1 MLTQRIKNQH
11 LLWRAAFG
19 PMAENSASLDSI
31 SQKEL
36 WNKLLDRS
44 KTFEKLDVTEN
55 KVAQILANMDK
66 NLLNGEDNFTPD
78 QKKQLR
84 QQSREGLKTLNLQ
97 WLGVMI
103 GHQGQLREKLSLFWH
118 GHFAVRI
125 NNAFAQQELLH
136 IIRTNALGNFKDML
150 MAVSKAPAMLQF
162 LNNQQN
168 KKKHPNENFAREVM
182 ELFTLGRGN
191 YTEHDIKEAARAFT
205 GWGFNIKGEFVFRE
219 GQHDEG
225 EKTFLGKTGNF
236 KGEDIINILLE
247 QPQTARHITEK
258 MYRFFVNEKL
268 DDGIVKDLSAK
279 FFKNGY
285 NIQSIISEIFL
296 SDWFYDEKNTG
307 NRIKSPVE
315 LLVGIRRFIPM
326 EMSKEIAQL
335 QMQRILGQVLFY
347 PPNVAGWA
355 GGKNWIDS
363 SSLMIRL
370 RIPKAMAG
378 NDVLDVNEKSDD
390 DVSMGNDSNML
401 SNRFGNVDIAWPVV
415 YRIFEKIPREKL
427 GASIIDSV
435 LQHARFS
442 AEEIE
447 KFADRTSRENYIR
460 TMVIQLMCTP
470 EYQLC

>member
-1 MLTQRIKNQH
+1 M
-11 LLWRAAFG
+11 LWRAAFG
-19 PMAENSASLDSI
+19 PMAENSATLDNI

-36 WNKLLDRS
+36 WTTLLERS
-44 KTFEKLDVTEN
+44 GKFEKLEVTEN

-84 QQSREGLKTLNLQ
+84 QQSREGLKNLNLD

-103 GHQGQLREKLSLFWH
+103 NHQGQLREKMSFFWH

-125 NNAFAQQELLH
+125 NNAFAQQELLQ
-136 IIRTNALGNFKDML
+136 IIRANALGSFKDML
-150 MAVSKAPAMLQF
+150 LAVSKAPAMLQF

-182 ELFTLGRGN
+182 ELFTLGRGH
-191 YTEHDIKEAARAFT
+191 YTEQDIKEAARAFT

-219 GQHDEG
+219 GQHDDG
-225 EKTFLGKTGNF
+225 VKTFLGKTGYF
-236 KGEDIINILLE
+236 KGEDIIQILLE
-247 QPQTARHITEK
+247 HPQTARYITEK
-258 MYRFFVNEKL
+258 VYRFFVNEKL
-268 DDGIVKDLSAK
+268 NDLVVKDLSAN
-279 FFKNGY
+279 FFKSNY
-285 NIQSIISEIFL
+285 DIQKLMADIFL
-296 SDWFYDEKNTG
+296 SDWFYDEKNIG

-315 LLVGIRRFIPM
+315 LLVGIRRFIPL
-326 EMSKEIAQL
+326 EMSKEIAQI

-370 RIPKAMAG
+370 RIPKAMAD
-378 NDVLDVNEKSDD
+378 NDALDVSEKSDD
-390 DVSMGNDSNML
+390 DINMGNESNML
-401 SNRFGNVDIAWPVV
+401 NNRFGNVEIAWPLV
-415 YRIFEKIPREKL
+415 YRIFEKVPREKL
-427 GASIIDSV
+427 GEAIIGSV
-435 LQHARFS
+435 LQNARFS
-442 AEEIE
+442 ANDIE
-447 KFADRTSRENYIR
+447 TFADRSSRENYIR
-460 TMVIQLMCTP
+460 TMVINLMCTP